1 MKNPQRSGPHK
12 LKGGEIWNK
21 LPISIKNS
29 KSLEILKKKNV
40 ILIYETNFT
49 IQPLERSKYYSYCK
63 LPYTC

>member
-29 KSLEILKKKNV
+29 KSLEIFKKK
-40 ILIYETNFT
+40 IK
-49 IQPLERSKYYSYCK
+49 KYY
-63 LPYTC
+63 LDLRD